1 MINQNKV
8 HQEVTSSD
16 GYLDQLKYK
25 KWIKDLILIRFFF
38 ICFLLLTYDKHIVT
52 KHKYIHKVDVSGWPE
67 TIWIYPY
74 KLILYTFVY
83 VLMAMK

>member
-8 HQEVTSSD
+8 HQEVTLSEVS
-16 GYLDQLKYK
+16 LDQMKYK

-52 KHKYIHKVDVSGWPE
+52 KHKYIHKVDVSG
-67 TIWIYPY
+67 
-74 KLILYTFVY
+74 
-83 VLMAMK
+83 